1 MIRVL
6 VPFALIKIED
16 SLAQSISGHLE
27 KYLKNDQ
34 DVDKKLITAF

>member
-16 SLAQSISGHLE
+16 SLAQSSGHLE